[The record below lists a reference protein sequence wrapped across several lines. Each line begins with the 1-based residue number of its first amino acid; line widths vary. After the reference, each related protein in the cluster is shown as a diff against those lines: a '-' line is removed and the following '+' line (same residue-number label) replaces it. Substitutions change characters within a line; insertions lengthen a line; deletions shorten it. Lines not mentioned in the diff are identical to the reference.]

1 MGRQVSYS
9 FPSTPLLRLV
19 LSRLFNHSFRSDA
32 TSRSCKYYF
41 VQISTGEST
50 WDVPT
55 TAAPQ
60 VPTPGGTPVPTM
72 SDPFSKPGQGG
83 GHGNGY
89 GDNYGNNQGNN
100 GPEDAQEGDRGFKVS
115 RWRGMRRLARR
126 DTDDENRRPR
136 PSRWQQAWAASRRTT
151 LPA

>member
-1 MGRQVSYS
+1 VSCFS
-9 FPSTPLLRLV
+9 PPT
-19 LSRLFNHSFRSDA
+19 LSSIYRHSDA
-32 TSRSCKYYF
+32 PSRSRKYYF

-55 TAAPQ
+55 VAAPQ

-83 GHGNGY
+83 NHGNGY

-100 GPEDAQEGDRGFKVS
+100 YQSNGPDDAQEGDRGFKVS
-115 RWRGMRRLARR
+115 CWRDMSGVATR
-126 DTDDENRRPR
+126 DTDGGNRRPR
-136 PSRWQQAWAASRRTT
+136 PSRWRQAWVESRRTT

>member
-1 MGRQVSYS
+1 MS
-9 FPSTPLLRLV
+9 LLL
-19 LSRLFNHSFRSDA
+19 LSSIFSRSDA
-32 TSRSCKYYF
+32 TSRSRKYYF

-55 TAAPQ
+55 AAAPQ

-83 GHGNGY
+83 GDHGNGY

-100 GPEDAQEGDRGFKVS
+100 YQSNGPDDAQEGDRGFKVS
-115 RWRGMRRLARR
+115 
-126 DTDDENRRPR
+126 
-136 PSRWQQAWAASRRTT
+136 
-151 LPA
+151 